1 VKVVLDTNVFISSF
15 MGGKPRAI
23 IDLWKNGE
31 ITWCLSAA
39 LLDEYVEVLHRLH
52 FYRRPETREL
62 LRLFRRGVHVAF
74 AKRTPSLKV
83 VQEDADDNKL
93 LECARALHA
102 NMIVTGDKVVLRYHP
117 WKGISIRTPE
127 QFMQDWK

>member
-15 MGGKPRAI
+15 MGGPPRTV
-23 IDLWKNGE
+23 IDLWKEGR

-39 LLDEYVEVLHRLH
+39 LLDEYVEVLQRLG
-52 FYRRPETREL
+52 FYRCETREILQL
-62 LRLFRRGVHVAF
+62 LKRGEHIAF

-83 VQEDADDNKL
+83 IEEDPDDDKL

-102 NMIVTGDKVVLRYHP
+102 KAIITGDKAVLRYHP
-117 WKGISIRTPE
+117 WKGISIQTPE
-127 QFMQDWK
+127 QFIQNWK